1 MNEREGFRS
10 QKTLNLYYIVFNYKK
25 SEDPRRF
32 VLRRKA
38 LETFARAPFRR
49 STIVETEKL

>member
-1 MNEREGFRS
+1 MNEGEGFGR
-10 QKTLNLYYIVFNYKK
+10 QKTLNLYKVFNYKK

-38 LETFARAPFRR
+38 LETFARAPFKR
-49 STIVETEKL
+49 STIVETEK

>member
-10 QKTLNLYYIVFNYKK
+10 QKTLNLYIVLKYKK

-49 STIVETEKL
+49 STIFETEKL

>member
-1 MNEREGFRS
+1 MNEREGFRN
-10 QKTLNLYYIVFNYKK
+10 QKTLNLYIGFNYKK

-38 LETFARAPFRR
+38 LETFARAPFGR
-49 STIVETEKL
+49 SAIVETEKL